1 MSRKASLT
9 VLVVSLLVAATLLAG
24 AVRHANRQEDAQGP
38 LKQLGIMVEVYQHI
52 NDDYVS
58 TPNLAK
64 VSDGALHGLVDS
76 LDADSSY
83 LDASEY
89 QAFLAAQKNPPSA
102 GVQAVVSKRVGYADV
117 VSVEPGGNAAAAGLV
132 AGDFIEAIDNQG
144 TRDMSLEEIRRRLHG
159 AAGQS
164 VALSVVHLHHTDPD
178 RVVVAFAAPHAAPLG
193 SALQNGVGVVT
204 VPDLTTGRAG
214 QIAAAVKKL
223 QGQGARGVLLD
234 LRDCGAGTYAEAEK
248 VANLFLAQGTLTY
261 LEGQDYP
268 KVLTAASANAA
279 VAPSLP
285 LDVLI
290 NFGTYGPAEVAAAA
304 LQQNGRAKLIGDH
317 SFGEGSVQKLI
328 PVGDGSALW
337 LTVARYYSPK
347 GKLIED
353 GLTPDV
359 QQVRYAG
366 ALPDLDVPPEGV
378 TAQQPDLQLQKGLS
392 LLANSA
398 PAAAGVAAGGGR

>member
-1 MSRKASLT
+1 MSRKASLS

-24 AVRHANRQEDAQGP
+24 AVRHANRQDDATGP

-52 NDDYVS
+52 NDEYVS

-83 LDASEY
+83 LDATEY
-89 QAFLAAQKNPPSA
+89 QAFLAAQKNPPTA
-102 GVQAVVSKRVGYADV
+102 GVEAVVSKRVGYADV
-117 VSVEPGGNAAAAGLV
+117 VTAEPGGNAAAAGLV

-159 AAGQS
+159 PAGQS
-164 VALSVVHLHHTDPD
+164 VTLSVVHLHHTDPE
-178 RVVVAFAAPHAAPLG
+178 RVVVAFAAPHPAALG
-193 SALQNGVGVVT
+193 SALQNGVGVIT
-204 VPDLTTGRAG
+204 VPDLNPGRAD

-223 QGQGARGVLLD
+223 QGQGAHGVLLD
-234 LRDCGAGTYAEAEK
+234 LRDCGEGTYAEAEK
-248 VANLFLAQGTLTY
+248 VANLFLAQGTITY
-261 LEGQDYP
+261 LQGQEYP
-268 KVLTAASANAA
+268 KALTSAAPG
-279 VAPSLP
+279 VAIAPTVP

-290 NFGTYGPAEVAAAA
+290 NFGTYGPAEVTAAA
-304 LQQNGRAKLIGDH
+304 LQQNGRAQLVGDH
-317 SFGEGSVQKLI
+317 SFGEGAVQKLI

-359 QQVRYAG
+359 AQVRYAG

-378 TAQQPDLQLQKGLS
+378 TGPQPDLQLQKGLS
-392 LLANSA
+392 LLAAKTA
-398 PAAAGVAAGGGR
+398 PAAAAAGR